1 MKHNAPL
8 YNALKKYKNENIS
21 SFHTPGHK
29 CNKKFLKYNLLS
41 YDYTELAQTDNL
53 FDPKGSILSAENR
66 AAKVFKARRTLFSS
80 GGCSLCIQAMLRLA
94 FPSGGKIIASRFIH
108 KSAVNA
114 MSLLNITPVWVMPE
128 KGNDSTF
135 FEAILPEKVKE
146 LLETNKDVKAVYITG
161 PDYFGTISDVKAISR
176 ICKVYR
182 VPLLVDN
189 AHGTHLGLLSENLH
203 PLNFGADMVADS
215 AHKTLPVL
223 TGGAFLHINDQKY
236 VEKAK
241 TAMGLFASTS
251 PSYPIMASLDL
262 CCNWINKY
270 GKKAFQSLEESV
282 TEIKNIAETQGLIVQ
297 KGNLVDPTRLS
308 FNTSKLGI
316 SGEALAEHF
325 RKFKVEPE
333 FSLGNFLVLIPTPF
347 NTKKD
352 FSRLKKAVLSISAIK
367 GSSNLNDEKFDY
379 LKNLE
384 LPQCGLSLREALLAE
399 SETLEVKNALGRISK
414 SMICPC
420 PPGIPIVLPGE
431 VVTQGVVENLLNYGI
446 FSLDVIK

>member
-1 MKHNAPL
+1 
-8 YNALKKYKNENIS
+8 
-21 SFHTPGHK
+21 
-29 CNKKFLKYNLLS
+29 
-41 YDYTELAQTDNL
+41 
-53 FDPKGSILSAENR
+53 
-66 AAKVFKARRTLFSS
+66 
-80 GGCSLCIQAMLRLA
+80 
-94 FPSGGKIIASRFIH
+94 
-108 KSAVNA
+108 
-114 MSLLNITPVWVMPE
+114 MPE
-128 KGNDSTF
+128 KKNDSTF
-135 FEAILPEKVKE
+135 FAAILPEKVKE
-146 LLETNKDVKAVYITG
+146 LLETNKDAKAVYITS
-161 PDYFGTISDVKAISR
+161 PDYFGTISDIKAISR
-176 ICKVYR
+176 TCKVYG

-189 AHGTHLGLLSENLH
+189 AHGAHLGLLSENLH
-203 PLNFGADMVADS
+203 PLNFGADMVTDS

-241 TAMGLFASTS
+241 TDMSLFASTS

-262 CCNWINKY
+262 CCNWINEY

-297 KGNLVDPTRLS
+297 KGNLVDTARLS

-316 SGEALAEHF
+316 SGETLAEHF

-333 FSLGNFLVLIPTPF
+333 FSLGNFLVFIPTPF

-367 GSSNLNDEKFDY
+367 NNGNLNNQKFDY

-384 LPQCGLSLREALLAE
+384 LPRCGLPLREALLAE
-399 SETLEVKNALGRISK
+399 SEAVEIKNALWRISK

-431 VVTQGVVENLLNYGI
+431 VVTLGVVENLLNYGI